1 MIDVANIY
9 NLFPTEISYREYLY
23 KIRLSKIICCP
34 YCYSNRI
41 TTYKS
46 IFHCNLCNSK
56 FSITTNTIMHKS
68 RLDYRK
74 WLVSI
79 YLFLFDENISYRGLS
94 KIINVN
100 KNTAYNILKKLTYLY
115 SNFKIDIIKLTNTT
129 LPNEEVLSNI
139 LLIKIK

>member
-1 MIDVANIY
+1 MINVSNIY
-9 NLFPTEISYREYLY
+9 NLFPTETSYKEYLY
-23 KIRLSKIICCP
+23 SIRLTKTISCP

-41 TTYKS
+41 TPYKS

-74 WLVSI
+74 WLISI
-79 YLFLFDENISYRGLS
+79 YLFIFDENISYRRLS

-100 KNTAYNILKKLTYLY
+100 KNTAYSILKKFTYLY
-115 SNFKIDIIKLTNTT
+115 SNFKIDIIKLTNTA
-129 LPNEEVLSNI
+129 LSNEEILSNI

>member
-1 MIDVANIY
+1 MTDINNIY
-9 NLFPTEISYREYLY
+9 ILFPTEIYYKKYLY
-23 KIRLSKIICCP
+23 NIRLTKTNSCP

-41 TTYKS
+41 TLYES

-68 RLDYRK
+68 RIDYRK
-74 WLVSI
+74 WLISI
-79 YLFLFDENISYRGLS
+79 YLFIFDENISYIKLS

-100 KNTAYNILKKLTYLY
+100 KNTAHSILKKLIYLY

-129 LPNEEVLSNI
+129 LSNEEILSNI
-139 LLIKIK
+139 LLLRIK

>member
-1 MIDVANIY
+1 MIDVSNIY
-9 NLFPTEISYREYLY
+9 NLFPTETLYREYLY
-23 KIRLSKIICCP
+23 KIRLSKIISCP
-34 YCYSNRI
+34 YCHSNRI
-41 TTYKS
+41 TKYKS

-68 RLDYRK
+68 KLDYRK

-79 YLFLFDENISYRGLS
+79 YLFIFDENISYRRLS

-100 KNTAYNILKKLTYLY
+100 KNTAYDILKKLTYLY
-115 SNFKIDIIKLTNTT
+115 SNFKIDIIRLTNTT
-129 LPNEEVLSNI
+129 LSDEEILSNI

>member
-1 MIDVANIY
+1 MIDVSNIY
-9 NLFPTEISYREYLY
+9 NLFPTENSYTEYLY
-23 KIRLSKIICCP
+23 NIKDTKTTSCP

-68 RLDYRK
+68 RIDYRK

-79 YLFLFDENISYRGLS
+79 YLFIFDENISYRRLS
-94 KIINVN
+94 QIINVN
-100 KNTAYNILKKLTYLY
+100 KNTAYSILKKLTYLY
-115 SNFKIDIIKLTNTT
+115 NNFKIDIIKLTNTN
-129 LPNEEVLSNI
+129 LSNEEILSNI